1 MSDKIF
7 DVLVRLAA
15 EAHVEEAKQMNTAI
29 EQGNVLIDRQ
39 KNLTNELTA
48 AISRQTQ
55 ARIEANQA
63 KLVQEENAEIGRL
76 IERLKELQVRKDNA
90 FDPKSIK
97 AVNAE
102 IAETNRL
109 IEETKQKYAQQT
121 GIIGELLRKRQA
133 LQAGL
138 INARSLDEIEELNKA
153 IQKVNLELNNLSALG
168 RKTDLQPLVNG
179 LNKAKGSSD
188 SASFALLNLS
198 RIVQDAPY
206 GFMGMANNINPAFEA
221 LQRLNK
227 EAKATGT
234 TMSKELARS
243 LIGAGGIG
251 FAISVVTSLMVTFG
265 SRLFDSNR
273 AVREAKKE
281 VDEFTK
287 SLKQFADTVSREI
300 AAFEK
305 LTRAANNA
313 NAPYSERL
321 KAVSALQEQYPQ
333 YFANLEKEAI
343 LNGKVAD
350 SYGKTIEA
358 IIRRARITQLTSDLE
373 GQIARRTEL
382 EQKLSD
388 FSTGKAISY
397 PTYDK
402 VLGWQDPKKEVEA
415 SLEAVNAQIQ
425 RTQATIDAFTS
436 DVPDGIY
443 GALLYGQTK
452 QKPQGRTIADIEQE
466 LGAISKEIQ
475 AVAIGSEKY
484 YELLR
489 RQKDLQR
496 ELDTARGKESTKT
509 EKRLRWKIGLP
520 EKPELESMAHDVEL
534 ARKFAEFMGK
544 IYGDPLTSGA
554 ITFRPIE
561 PLPDA
566 EAEQLFNQI
575 RDQIIRNNIRLEK
588 LREQLRKARHQKQLT
603 EEEKLQ
609 IEIVS
614 AEVEYY
620 TRQLEYYNNIVQT
633 AGHSA
638 MTVLQIELEKNQ
650 RLIELQ
656 QDRVDR
662 AKEIADKGGAEVLQ
676 AEEERLQKLEERQRK
691 HLQTQKAIN
700 AAMVA
705 SQSAVNV
712 ANAVGAVVNAA
723 KSGSE
728 QGGYIGLIIAIVG
741 AVAALAAGIAST
753 VNAVSSVN
761 TSDTSVGYYKGGY
774 TGDGDPR
781 ETAGPVHKQEFV
793 FDHKSTKQIG
803 VENLERLRYGK
814 LMLVDPASNSIVFT
828 GVDYDGMQR
837 DYNYVRQNYYSNTTD
852 TSRLEQKVDVMTE
865 ALKNMG
871 VQFNLDSEGFSA
883 SVWGFIN
890 QRQKMKNL

>member
-265 SRLFDSNR
+265 SRLFETNR

-402 VLGWQDPKKEVEA
+402 MLG
-415 SLEAVNAQIQ
+415 
-425 RTQATIDAFTS
+425 
-436 DVPDGIY
+436 
-443 GALLYGQTK
+443 
-452 QKPQGRTIADIEQE
+452 
-466 LGAISKEIQ
+466 
-475 AVAIGSEKY
+475 
-484 YELLR
+484 
-489 RQKDLQR
+489 
-496 ELDTARGKESTKT
+496 
-509 EKRLRWKIGLP
+509 
-520 EKPELESMAHDVEL
+520 
-534 ARKFAEFMGK
+534 
-544 IYGDPLTSGA
+544 
-554 ITFRPIE
+554 
-561 PLPDA
+561 
-566 EAEQLFNQI
+566 
-575 RDQIIRNNIRLEK
+575 
-588 LREQLRKARHQKQLT
+588 
-603 EEEKLQ
+603 
-609 IEIVS
+609 
-614 AEVEYY
+614 
-620 TRQLEYYNNIVQT
+620 
-633 AGHSA
+633 
-638 MTVLQIELEKNQ
+638 
-650 RLIELQ
+650 
-656 QDRVDR
+656 
-662 AKEIADKGGAEVLQ
+662 
-676 AEEERLQKLEERQRK
+676 
-691 HLQTQKAIN
+691 
-700 AAMVA
+700 
-705 SQSAVNV
+705 
-712 ANAVGAVVNAA
+712 
-723 KSGSE
+723 
-728 QGGYIGLIIAIVG
+728 
-741 AVAALAAGIAST
+741 
-753 VNAVSSVN
+753 
-761 TSDTSVGYYKGGY
+761 
-774 TGDGDPR
+774 
-781 ETAGPVHKQEFV
+781 
-793 FDHKSTKQIG
+793 
-803 VENLERLRYGK
+803 
-814 LMLVDPASNSIVFT
+814 
-828 GVDYDGMQR
+828 
-837 DYNYVRQNYYSNTTD
+837 
-852 TSRLEQKVDVMTE
+852 
-865 ALKNMG
+865 
-871 VQFNLDSEGFSA
+871 
-883 SVWGFIN
+883 
-890 QRQKMKNL
+890 